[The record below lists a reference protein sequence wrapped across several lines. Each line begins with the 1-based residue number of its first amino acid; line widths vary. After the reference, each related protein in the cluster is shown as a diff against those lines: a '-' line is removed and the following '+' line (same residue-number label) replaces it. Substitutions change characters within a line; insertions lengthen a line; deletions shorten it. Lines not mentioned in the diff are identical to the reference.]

1 MRIILLLGLLGIT
14 SVVYTQAPNIEWQKC
29 LGGSD
34 NEPVASNT
42 PNYIQK
48 TKDGG
53 YILISDTRSGDGDVT
68 NFFGGNAWGG
78 DIWIVK
84 LESTGDIQ
92 WQRSLGGG
100 GDDYSYSVTET
111 IDSNFI
117 ILGSTYSSDISGF
130 HGQTDILL
138 TKIDKNGTIIWNKCI
153 GGMGSDFLWN
163 FSFCQV
169 QSPPKLIELSGIGYL
184 IAFESLSSDGDIGIN
199 YGLKDICL
207 MQIDIN
213 GVILNTKIIGGSL
226 NDIAF
231 SMIKAQDNSG
241 FLILGSSFSNNGD
254 FIGNHG
260 LGDIVIF
267 KVDNFLNLLWSK
279 CLGSSE
285 VDFPG
290 SLLEDDFGNLFISG
304 RSKEYLSDV
313 SVYKL
318 DAAGNVIFSKTF
330 GGSGDDSGSDMG
342 IQSCYPLLYKNDNNE
357 FFITTLTNSIDGDVS
372 QNHGGYDTWIVKID
386 ANGTIIWEKTFG
398 GIYDEARISN
408 LIIYPNN
415 EISFGLIVTHSSGN
429 LVHSNFHEFPFDP
442 NGNGWDIGIIK
453 TNSLGNP
460 LYYYCFGGAE
470 TESISNLI
478 WNEITDELTFCGSTQ
493 STGGDVIGN
502 HGMSDI
508 WVAKLNSALST
519 NEIMTFQKS
528 KTLINVVDLMGRD
541 ASPNYNQVLLYQFDD
556 GSVVK
561 KYISE

>member
-14 SVVYTQAPNIEWQKC
+14 SIVFTQAPNIEWQKC

-48 TKDGG
+48 SKDGG

-68 NFFGGNAWGG
+68 NFLGGDVWGG
-78 DIWIVK
+78 DLWIVK

-92 WQRSLGGG
+92 WQRCLGGG
-100 GDDYSYSVTET
+100 GRDYSYSVTET

-153 GGMGSDFLWN
+153 GGMGSDILWN
-163 FSFCQV
+163 FTECHV

-199 YGLKDICL
+199 YGLLDICL

-226 NDIAF
+226 SDIAF

-285 VDFPG
+285 VDSPG
-290 SLLEDDFGNLFISG
+290 SLLEDEFGNLFISG
-304 RSKEYLSDV
+304 RSKEYFSDV

-330 GGSGDDSGSDMG
+330 GGSGDDSGFDVG
-342 IQSCYPLLYKNDNNE
+342 IQNPLLYKNDNNE

-398 GIYDEARISN
+398 GIYNEVGISN

-442 NGNGWDIGIIK
+442 NAQGWDIGIIK

-478 WNEITDELTFCGSTQ
+478 WNEITDELTFCGYAQ
-493 STGGDVIGN
+493 STDGDVIGN
-502 HGMSDI
+502 HGMADI

-541 ASPNYNQVLLYQFDD
+541 ASLHYNQVLLYQFDD

>member
-14 SVVYTQAPNIEWQKC
+14 SIVFTQAPNIEWQKC

-34 NEPVASNT
+34 NEPVAMNT

-48 TKDGG
+48 SKDGG

-68 NFFGGNAWGG
+68 NFLGGDVWGG

-92 WQRSLGGG
+92 WQRCLGGG
-100 GDDYSYSVTET
+100 GRDYSYSVTET

-153 GGMGSDFLWN
+153 GGMGSDSNWN
-163 FSFCQV
+163 NIYCHV

-199 YGLKDICL
+199 YGLMDICL
-207 MQIDIN
+207 MQIDVN

-226 NDIAF
+226 SDIAF

-290 SLLEDDFGNLFISG
+290 SLLEDEFGNLFISG
-304 RSKEYLSDV
+304 RSKEYFSDV

-330 GGSGDDSGSDMG
+330 GGSGDDSGIELG

-398 GIYDEARISN
+398 GIYNEVRISN

-429 LVHSNFHEFPFDP
+429 LVHSNFHEFPFDQ
-442 NGNGWDIGIIK
+442 NAQGWDIGIIK

-478 WNEITDELTFCGSTQ
+478 WNEITDELTFCGYAQ
-493 STGGDVIGN
+493 STDGDVIGN
-502 HGMSDI
+502 HGMADI

-541 ASPNYNQVLLYQFDD
+541 ASIHYNQVLLYQFDD